1 MKKYLVILFLIPSL
15 AFAECKQP
23 VSLLEEGKPAPCLGY
38 LFTPEKEAEVRT
50 KIANY
55 NNLELIVKKQ
65 DELVDVL
72 NKRVYNQI
80 EQNQILNEQLNLRE
94 KETFT
99 QKAIFFVL
107 GAVVTGLIA
116 YGTVQAV
123 K

>member
-1 MKKYLVILFLIPSL
+1 MKKYLVVLFLIPSL
-15 AFAECKQP
+15 TWAECKQP
-23 VSLLEEGKPAPCLGY
+23 VSLLKEGEKAECLGY

-55 NNLELIVKKQ
+55 NNLDLITKKQ
-65 DELVDVL
+65 DELIDIL

-80 EQNQILNEQLNLRE
+80 EQNQLLSNQLELRE
-94 KETFT
+94 KESFT
-99 QKAIFFVL
+99 QKAIFFIV